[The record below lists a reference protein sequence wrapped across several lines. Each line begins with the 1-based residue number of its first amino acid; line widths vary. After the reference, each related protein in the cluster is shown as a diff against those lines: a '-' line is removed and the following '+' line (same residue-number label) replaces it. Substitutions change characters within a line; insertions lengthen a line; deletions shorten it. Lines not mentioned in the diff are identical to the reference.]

1 MKIPKTFNK
10 MSVEDQEKWL
20 VKQLMLV
27 HSQEEKLRKMLAQVR
42 GGQRIELRMDV
53 RPDEIVL
60 KETA

>member
-1 MKIPKTFNK
+1 